1 MYSLLKKEIASFFGS
16 LTGYV
21 VVFVFLLATSL
32 FLWVFPGNY
41 NIPES
46 GYASLDGL
54 FSLAPWVYLFLVPA
68 VTMRLFAEE
77 KRSGTMEVLLTRPLS
92 VFQIVWAKFLAG
104 LLLVSITLLPT
115 LIYFYSVNALGN
127 PVGCI
132 DTGGTWGAYIGLF
145 FLAAIYVAIGLL
157 ASALTDNP
165 VFAFILALFLSF
177 LAYLGFDLVGSM
189 QLPSAIQQSIIGFGI
204 NEHYTSISRGVID
217 SRDLIYFISVV
228 FIFLFLTSRIIH
240 FHKINLRKEVKSGSW
255 VLLGVILVS
264 FLSGQLFFRIDLTAE
279 KRYSITE
286 VSKKL
291 VNNLEKPVNITLYL
305 DGELPPGFRK
315 LQKSVQQKIDDY
327 NAYSAQRINLMII
340 DPYEI
345 TDSKRRDQ
353 LFADLAGKGLQP
365 TDIRQNTEQGTVTR
379 RIFPGAMI
387 EYGEKLMSV
396 NLLNN
401 NPALHAEVN
410 LNNSIESLEYEF
422 SSAFSELM
430 NTEKQTVAFL
440 YGQGELNEN
449 ERHDFAEALAGKYAV
464 EKVTVQDLD
473 SKDAH
478 IKALIVANPTQKF
491 IEHEKFYIDQYLMN
505 GGRIMW
511 LIDPVAVSLDS
522 LSTGYMT
529 LAFPRNL
536 NLADQLFRYGIRLNA
551 NLVQDAECVMIP
563 VNTAPA
569 GTPVKF
575 TPAPWYY
582 SPLLI
587 PSENHVISRNMNRV
601 KAEFVSSIDTVG
613 KQETVRKTVILASS
627 AYSPLLIPSENH
639 VISRNMNRVKAE
651 FVSSI
656 DTVGKQETVRKTV
669 ILASS
674 AYSLVS
680 ETPVEI
686 SLSSVN
692 NPPDRRLF
700 KYPSQPVGVLL
711 EGTFTSVFKN
721 RMVDSFGVKA
731 SEVKTESQPTKMIV
745 FADGNLMANQYRI
758 AGGVPEFMPLGYD
771 RYSQQTFGNRA
782 FLFNAVN
789 YLCDDNGSMELRS
802 RVFEIRLLEK
812 VRVKESKLKWQM
824 LNVLSPLILLVL
836 FGAVF
841 VYIRRRK
848 YLSLIHISEPTRLG
862 MISY

>member
-291 VNNLEKPVNITLYL
+291 VNNLERPVNITLYL

-491 IEHEKFYIDQYLMN
+491 TEHEKFYIDQYLMN

-627 AYSPLLIPSENH
+627 AYS
-639 VISRNMNRVKAE
+639 
-651 FVSSI
+651 
-656 DTVGKQETVRKTV
+656 
-669 ILASS
+669 
-674 AYSLVS
+674 LVS

-731 SEVKTESQPTKMIV
+731 SGVKTESQPTKMIV
-745 FADGNLMANQYRI
+745 LADGNLMANQYRI

-771 RYSQQTFGNRA
+771 RYSQQTFGNKA
-782 FLFNAVN
+782 FLFDAVN
-789 YLCDDNGSMELRS
+789 YLCDDNGLMELRS
-802 RVFEIRLLEK
+802 RVFKIRLLDK

-824 LNVLSPLILLVL
+824 LNVLSPLILIVL

-841 VYIRRRK
+841 VYIHRRK